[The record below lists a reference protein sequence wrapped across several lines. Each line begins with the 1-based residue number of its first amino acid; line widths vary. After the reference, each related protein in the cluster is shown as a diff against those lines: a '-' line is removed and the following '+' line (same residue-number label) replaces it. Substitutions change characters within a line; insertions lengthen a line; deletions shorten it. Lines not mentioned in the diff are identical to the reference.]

1 MCINLLPDRGRREE
15 SHIAQ
20 EARTSF
26 RDITAMLKSM
36 MVVMEMGMEWWT
48 SSTNKIMIAT
58 TNLQMKKQLK
68 LTNSLKERNL
78 WRYLYG

>member
-1 MCINLLPDRGRREE
+1 MRINPLPDRGRLEE

-36 MVVMEMGMEWWT
+36 MVVVMEMGMEWWT

-58 TNLQMKKQLK
+58 NLQMKKQL
-68 LTNSLKERNL
+68 
-78 WRYLYG
+78 